1 MNRTIAAIGIFD
13 GVHKGHAKII
23 ASAVREARKTGA
35 RGIAITFDPHP
46 AKIIY
51 PRRKTP
57 SIISTPHRVRLIRSL
72 GIRKCE
78 IVRFDRR
85 FARMP
90 PREFAERIL
99 VRKFGVSK
107 VFVGSNFGFGRGN
120 SGDAAL
126 LRELGKELGFSVS
139 IVPMVK
145 ARGRSISST
154 SIRKMI
160 ISGDLKGAE
169 GMLGRP
175 VSVFGTVVSGRK
187 RGRLLGY
194 PTANIDPH
202 HEAIPPSG
210 VYAVWVKVRDRRYGG
225 ALFIGAPATFGEK
238 EPVIEVHIFGLHEFI
253 YKEDIE
259 VIFERRLRGIRKF
272 ADHEKLIEQ
281 IGRDDKAARR
291 ILALRDRGNSPG
303 IMLYNKRRM

>member
-1 MNRTIAAIGIFD
+1 MNKTIAAIGIFD

-23 ASAVREARKTGA
+23 TSAVREARKTGA

-46 AKIIY
+46 AKVIY

-57 SIISTPHRVRLIRSL
+57 SIISTPHRVRLIHGL

-78 IVRFDRR
+78 VIRFDRR
-85 FARMP
+85 FAKMP

-99 VRKFGVSK
+99 VRKFRVSK

-120 SGDAAL
+120 SGDAGL
-126 LRELGKELGFSVS
+126 LKELGKELGFAVS

-145 ARGRSISST
+145 SRGKNISST

-160 ISGDLKGAE
+160 IRGDLKGAKS
-169 GMLGRP
+169 MLGRP
-175 VSVFGTVVSGRK
+175 VSVFGTVVSGKK

-202 HEAIPPSG
+202 HEAIPPCG
-210 VYAVWVKVRDRRYGG
+210 IYAVWVKVRNRRYGG

-272 ADHEKLIEQ
+272 PDHQKLIEQ
-281 IGRDDKAARR
+281 IRRDDKAARSVLGLR
-291 ILALRDRGNSPG
+291 NFSNSSGNNALH
-303 IMLYNKRRM
+303 